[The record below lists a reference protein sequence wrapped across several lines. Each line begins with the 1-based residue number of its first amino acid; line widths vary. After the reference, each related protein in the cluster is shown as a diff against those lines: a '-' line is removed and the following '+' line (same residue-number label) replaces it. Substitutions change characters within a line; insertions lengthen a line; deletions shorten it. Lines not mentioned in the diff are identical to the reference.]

1 MRPPPLIHSWV
12 ETHNCKHMCQDL
24 SGRPRWEAEEALV
37 REGVTLEP
45 SLEGGMG
52 VPMDPEPSGGVCSGA
67 KAGAER
73 QPWGEV
79 GPGPGGLWCHGKE
92 QRPPGPQ
99 VWHSCGGLMRGS
111 WPYPPPPPQLGAV
124 SMHAFLPQWVSFSCG
139 IRVGSAGQTAPR
151 PAPPPSPEWK
161 HTVCSYT
168 ETCTDRRPRA
178 AFTSKPLFRGRTTQL
193 TRREGEGK
201 FHFHAPWRPELHA
214 PQDMSCSRQQD
225 EQCGSSDLPASTC
238 GCSSVAGSLGPAPS
252 CSRWGDGGPR
262 GSGSGESPWF
272 PCQLCSGRQAASGD
286 GGLAGAG
293 EMGRAPSQGAHLRT
307 RVGRVPHPVPCGRCP
322 ALMSPLPADVPGLRR
337 AASPTRPGRTSGAG
351 REGCGGHPRTD
362 PLAACVPFPFTAP
375 VAAAVKSSGP

>member
-1 MRPPPLIHSWV
+1 MG
-12 ETHNCKHMCQDL
+12 
-24 SGRPRWEAEEALV
+24 GR
-37 REGVTLEP
+37 
-45 SLEGGMG
+45 GGTG
-52 VPMDPEPSGGVCSGA
+52 QGGGD
-67 KAGAER
+67 AGAEFGR
-73 QPWGEV
+73 RHGGSYGPRAKWRGLQWSKSGSRETAVGRGGARSRGPLVPREGAEATGTPSLAQLWGADERI
-79 GPGPGGLWCHGKE
+79 LA
-92 QRPPGPQ
+92 
-99 VWHSCGGLMRGS
+99 L
-111 WPYPPPPPQLGAV
+111 PPPPQLGAV

-139 IRVGSAGQTAPR
+139 IRVGSAGQMAPR
-151 PAPPPSPEWK
+151 PAPPPSPEWQ

-214 PQDMSCSRQQD
+214 PQEMSCSRQED

-238 GCSSVAGSLGPAPS
+238 GCASVAGSLGPAPS

-272 PCQLCSGRQAASGD
+272 PFQLCSGRRAASGA
-286 GGLAGAG
+286 GGLARAG
-293 EMGRAPSQGAHLRT
+293 EMGRAASQGAHLRT

-322 ALMSPLPADVPGLRR
+322 APMSPLPADVPGLQH

-351 REGCGGHPRTD
+351 REGCGGRPLTD